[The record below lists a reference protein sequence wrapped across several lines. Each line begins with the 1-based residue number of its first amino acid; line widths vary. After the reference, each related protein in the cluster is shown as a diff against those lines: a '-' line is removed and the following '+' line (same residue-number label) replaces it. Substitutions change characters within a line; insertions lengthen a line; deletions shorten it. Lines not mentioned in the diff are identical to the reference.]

1 VTPPLDRL
9 DSQSEAMVLA
19 GAGRA
24 LLRVCLALACVAG
37 GTTLPPRPRTSP
49 PPALRPPI
57 VVFSG
62 GTAWNSLASALSHA
76 GRDCAYILPV
86 SDGLCVWVGGWVSG
100 WVFTRAC
107 ACVHVCVRAFAGA
120 RACGRALP
128 LQKQRNDAPWGPR
141 ADSHPRDTRR
151 ARQMAGRPQKSGGCL
166 VARPSAI

>member
-1 VTPPLDRL
+1 
-9 DSQSEAMVLA
+9 MVLA

-76 GRDCAYILPV
+76 GRNCAYILPV
-86 SDGLCVWVGGWVSG
+86 SDGVCVWVGGWVG
-100 WVFTRAC
+100 EWMGVHARVRVRAC
-107 ACVHVCVRAFAGA
+107 MRA
-120 RACGRALP
+120 RVCGRACL
-128 LQKQRNDAPWGPR
+128 RTR
-141 ADSHPRDTRR
+141 AAAAET
-151 ARQMAGRPQKSGGCL
+151 AE
-166 VARPSAI
+166 